1 MGHLK
6 WCNVMKNTV
15 GALHAMVKKYTDQGF
30 RIKWCQIVMVI
41 DFEFKNLKQNKRNI
55 SKFLR
60 KYETV

>member
-1 MGHLK
+1 
-6 WCNVMKNTV
+6 MKNTV